1 MASKLTCPACGAEI
15 EYPGILDE
23 IQCEFCGTMLRFI
36 EKEGEEHL
44 QILPRPEGKQDVLI
58 SEPQQLH
65 PEDLESGFPGVST
78 LPEAADL
85 VTEEAGS
92 GGQPYP
98 NPHPETFTAAKPAA
112 EVQAYPAGSQPSGG
126 AGARNTT
133 LWAGIVIAVVI
144 VLCGLCA
151 CVAAAAVAAGG
162 LLAY

>member
-15 EYPGILDE
+15 EYPGILDG
-23 IQCEFCGTMLRFI
+23 IQCEFCGTMLRII
-36 EKEGEEHL
+36 EKEGEEQL
-44 QILPRPEGKQDVLI
+44 QILP
-58 SEPQQLH
+58 H

-78 LPEAADL
+78 LPEAAGL

-98 NPHPETFTAAKPAA
+98 KPQPETFAAAKPAA
-112 EVQAYPAGSQPSGG
+112 EVQAYPSGSQPSGG

-151 CVAAAAVAAGG
+151 CVAAAAVVAGG